1 MFFRKEAPMNLDT
14 PRDPFLHHL
23 QLAASFC
30 PTRSPR
36 PILQDVLV
44 EVSGREVVLLATDG
58 EISLRT
64 RYTADGVA
72 GDGRAALPAATLVSA
87 VRALAS
93 ETIRIEEAGA
103 LHEIS
108 GGAALFKLHGDDP
121 ELFPAIPTVD
131 GGRAVSVPLQAFVDL
146 CNRTMFAA
154 AKDMG
159 RYAFNGILLE
169 LDPSEVTLV
178 ATDGRRLALASMKFE
193 TGIAERCSAI
203 VPAKALH
210 LLQRAAADHGGED
223 LRLDLREGQ
232 VTLALQGT
240 EIVTQLLEGEF
251 PDFRA
256 VLPKEKDVPR
266 RVEIDRAELAEAIS
280 RAAVTAGEQGRAVEL
295 RFDKGTLRVS
305 SRHEGVGE
313 SRSELGVNYD
323 GDAVGIRF
331 NPEFLGEYLR
341 TLPEASV
348 TFRFKDRASAGT
360 FSARDEAL
368 YVVMPITS

>member
-1 MFFRKEAPMNLDT
+1 MNLQT
-14 PRDPFLHHL
+14 PREPFLHHL

-30 PTRSPR
+30 PARGPR

-44 EVSGREVVLLATDG
+44 EVDGSAVTLLATDG
-58 EISLRT
+58 EISLRA
-64 RYTADGVA
+64 RYTAEGVS
-72 GDGRAALPAATLVSA
+72 GSGRTALPAATLVSA
-87 VRALAS
+87 VRALPS
-93 ETIRIEEAGA
+93 DTIRIEESGA

-108 GGAALFKLHGDDP
+108 GGSAQFKLHGDDP
-121 ELFPAIPTVD
+121 EMFPAIPTVD
-131 GGRAVSVPLQAFVDL
+131 AGRAITLPLKGLLDL
-146 CNRTMFAA
+146 CNRVMFAA

-169 LDPSEVTLV
+169 VDPAEITLV
-178 ATDGRRLALASMKFE
+178 ATDGRRLSLAALKCE
-193 TGIAERCSAI
+193 TGAKERRAAI
-203 VPAKALH
+203 VPVKALA
-210 LLQRAAADHGGED
+210 LLQRAAAEAGGET
-223 LRLDLREGQ
+223 LSLDLKEGQ
-232 VTLALQGT
+232 VSFVVGGM

-266 RVEIDRAELAEAIS
+266 RVEIAREELADAIA

-313 SRSELGVNYD
+313 SRSELGINYD

-341 TLPEASV
+341 TLPESSV

-360 FSARDEAL
+360 FSAKDDAL

>member
-1 MFFRKEAPMNLDT
+1 MNLDT
-14 PRDPFLHHL
+14 PREPFLHHL

-30 PTRSPR
+30 PARGPR

-44 EVSGREVVLLATDG
+44 EVNGPEVVLLASDG
-58 EISLRT
+58 EISLRA
-64 RYTADGVA
+64 RYSDEGVS
-72 GDGRAALPAATLVSA
+72 GSGRAALPAATLVSA
-87 VRALAS
+87 VRALPA
-93 ETIRIEEAGA
+93 ETIRIEEAGP

-121 ELFPAIPTVD
+121 DMFPAIPTVD
-131 GGRAVSVPLQAFVDL
+131 GDRALTLPLTGFLDL

-159 RYAFNGILLE
+159 RYAFNGIMLE
-169 LDPSEVTLV
+169 LDPAEITLV
-178 ATDGRRLALASMKFE
+178 ATDGRRLSLAAMKCA
-193 TGIAERCSAI
+193 TGVGERRSAI
-203 VPAKALH
+203 LPVKALQ
-210 LLQRAAADHGGED
+210 LLQRAAAERGGET
-223 LRLDLREGQ
+223 LGLDLREGQ
-232 VTLALQGT
+232 VTFLVGGT
-240 EIVTQLLEGEF
+240 EIITQLLEGEF

-266 RVEIDRAELAEAIS
+266 SVEIGREDLANAIA

-313 SRSELGVNYD
+313 SRSELGVNYE

-360 FSARDEAL
+360 FSAKNDAL
-368 YVVMPITS
+368 YVLMPITS

>member
-1 MFFRKEAPMNLDT
+1 MNLDT
-14 PRDPFLHHL
+14 PREPFLHHL

-30 PTRSPR
+30 PARSPR

-44 EVSGREVVLLATDG
+44 EVSGNEVVLAATDG

-64 RYTADGVA
+64 RYAAEGVSGA
-72 GDGRAALPAATLVSA
+72 GRAALPAATLVSA
-87 VRALAS
+87 LRALAS
-93 ETIRIEEAGA
+93 ETLRIEEAGA

-108 GGAALFKLHGDDP
+108 GGSAMFKLHGDDP
-121 ELFPAIPTVD
+121 DLFPAIPAVD
-131 GGRAVSVPLQAFVDL
+131 GERAVTVPLPAFLDL
-146 CNRTMFAA
+146 CTRTMFAA

-169 LDPSEVTLV
+169 VDAQEVTLV
-178 ATDGRRLALASMKFE
+178 ATDGRRLSLAAMKCA
-193 TGIAERCSAI
+193 TGAGERRSAI

-210 LLQRAAADHGGED
+210 LLQRAAGDHAGED

-232 VTLALQGT
+232 VTFGLRGT
-240 EIVTQLLEGEF
+240 EIITQLLEGEF

-266 RVEIDRAELAEAIS
+266 AVEIDRAELAEAIS

-341 TLPEASV
+341 TLPDGSV

-360 FSARDEAL
+360 FSTHGDAL